1 MAEIISVRFRSEG
14 KQYYF
19 DPQGMVCRPGDGLIV
34 ETASGLEYAQCVR
47 GNFTLAEA
55 ELAAPLRPVVRAA
68 TEEDL
73 AVVEKNREKEVYAFR
88 VCQEKIL
95 EHKLDMKLVSVECSF
110 EGTKI
115 LFFFTSDGR
124 VTLNNM
130 VITVTAANRFTDQP
144 AAFTHFTISNAIRTA
159 ADSCKHRTFKQP
171 LHIYY
176 QIKFFRMQ

>member
-110 EGTKI
+110 EDQNPLLLHLRRTGG
-115 LFFFTSDGR
+115 LPGPGEEPGR
-124 VTLNNM
+124 GLPHP
-130 VITVTAANRFTDQP
+130 D
-144 AAFTHFTISNAIRTA
+144 
-159 ADSCKHRTFKQP
+159 
-171 LHIYY
+171 
-176 QIKFFRMQ
+176 

>member
-73 AVVEKNREKEVYAFR
+73 AVVEK
-88 VCQEKIL
+88 
-95 EHKLDMKLVSVECSF
+95 
-110 EGTKI
+110 T
-115 LFFFTSDGR
+115 GR
-124 VTLNNM
+124 RRSMPSGFVKRRSWSINWT
-130 VITVTAANRFTDQP
+130 
-144 AAFTHFTISNAIRTA
+144 
-159 ADSCKHRTFKQP
+159 
-171 LHIYY
+171 
-176 QIKFFRMQ
+176 

>member
-68 TEEDL
+68 TEEDRAEFAPYVREYCRLFGRDAEAML
-73 AVVEKNREKEVYAFR
+73 AERYTVVTPDNKNPYQQMYV
-88 VCQEKIL
+88 
-95 EHKLDMKLVSVECSF
+95 
-110 EGTKI
+110 
-115 LFFFTSDGR
+115 
-124 VTLNNM
+124 
-130 VITVTAANRFTDQP
+130 AN
-144 AAFTHFTISNAIRTA
+144 
-159 ADSCKHRTFKQP
+159 
-171 LHIYY
+171 
-176 QIKFFRMQ
+176 

>member
-55 ELAAPLRPVVRAA
+55 ELARAPAPVVRAA

-73 AVVEKNREKEVYAFR
+73 AVVEKEKPGEGGL
-88 VCQEKIL
+88 CLPGLSKKIL

-115 LFFFTSDGR
+115 PLLLHLRRTGGLPGPGEEPGR
-124 VTLNNM
+124 SPTP
-130 VITVTAANRFTDQP
+130 D
-144 AAFTHFTISNAIRTA
+144 
-159 ADSCKHRTFKQP
+159 
-171 LHIYY
+171 
-176 QIKFFRMQ
+176 